1 MIDFQM
7 FQSIA
12 MNVASIRRMLRS
24 AKAASDD
31 PGVTRTLQEADTLVA
46 HINDL
51 AVLAQAD
58 ALSSQ
63 AECAR
68 LRQRLMALEKWDSLA
83 QRYTLIQANPGQFVY
98 HCQMTYKQ
106 PAHYACAACFNK
118 RIKSVLQADQVH
130 EGARR
135 LSCSRCSF
143 TVWISHEQA
152 HPPATTAV
160 VRPEFAAGKLADN
173 SIPG

>member
-12 MNVASIRRMLRS
+12 MNVASIRSMLRS

-31 PGVTRTLQEADTLVA
+31 PWVTRTLQEADTLVA
-46 HINDL
+46 RINDL
-51 AVLAQAD
+51 TVLAQAD

-68 LRQRLMALEKWDSLA
+68 LRQRLMALENWDSLA
-83 QRYTLIQANPGQFVY
+83 QRYSLIQVNPGQFVY
-98 HCQMTYKQ
+98 HCQMAYEQ
-106 PAHYACAACFNK
+106 PAHYACAACFNR
-118 RIKSVLQADQVH
+118 RIRSVLQADQVH

-135 LSCSRCSF
+135 FCCSRCSF

-152 HPPATTAV
+152 HPSATAAV
-160 VRPEFAAGKLADN
+160 VRPEFAPGALTA
-173 SIPG
+173 SPIPG